1 LTQHAAHQSEK
12 VGVEQASIFVELRSL
27 FRRTMSEF
35 AAEIGAGST
44 QLKIAEDLVF
54 IAQLGYLQAALLNR
68 RYPWSERAVLRSACI
83 SQTLLMVERC
93 LTGGADGTSLL
104 NS

>member
-1 LTQHAAHQSEK
+1 M
-12 VGVEQASIFVELRSL
+12 RSL
-27 FRRTMSEF
+27 FRRVTSEF
-35 AAEIGAGST
+35 AADIGAAIT
-44 QLKIAEDLVF
+44 HLKIAEDLVV

-83 SQTLLMVERC
+83 SQILLMVERC
-93 LTGGADGTSLL
+93 LTEGADGASSL